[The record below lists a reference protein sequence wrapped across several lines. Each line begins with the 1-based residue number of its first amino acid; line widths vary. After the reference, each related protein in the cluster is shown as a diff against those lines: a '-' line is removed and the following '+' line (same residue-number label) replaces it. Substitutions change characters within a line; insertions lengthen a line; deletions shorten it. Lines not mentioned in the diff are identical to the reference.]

1 MALPARS
8 PPTIETLGTA
18 YGEAQRSVEDLTANA
33 AWISVQGTDFPR
45 RRADPPLK
53 KKILA
58 RRQKILDNHK
68 HLTYS
73 ATFQRW
79 AWDEKSLVAE
89 TIDEACRLP
98 TLDRH
103 SDTDFSTGEYDNYGR
118 PNGNVNHHV
127 HLQRVLLVCVGDRR
141 WPDLFHKQI
150 GWEGS
155 RVYRAGIVPNPGKS
169 LQTFSIPCH

>member
-1 MALPARS
+1 MTPPNPAPSKPRVMALPARS

-103 SDTDFSTGEYDNYGR
+103 SDRIPYEVPTVEPRSDQ
-118 PNGNVNHHV
+118 PNSAASQT
-127 HLQRVLLVCVGDRR
+127 LPFYYAQ
-141 WPDLFHKQI
+141 
-150 GWEGS
+150 
-155 RVYRAGIVPNPGKS
+155 PN
-169 LQTFSIPCH
+169 SI